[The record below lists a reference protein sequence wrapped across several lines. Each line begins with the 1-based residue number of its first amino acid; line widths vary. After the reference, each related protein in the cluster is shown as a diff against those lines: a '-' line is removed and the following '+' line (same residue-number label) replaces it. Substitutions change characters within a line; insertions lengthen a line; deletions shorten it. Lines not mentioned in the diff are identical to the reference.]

1 MSKIVVRTE
10 KLGKKYN
17 ITSRQ
22 LNDYPTLRAQI
33 VNGVVSSGRRLAHVF
48 SRNRSKK
55 LVKEDFWAL
64 KDLSFDVERGEKV
77 AIIGKN
83 GAGKSTLLKLLSR
96 ITEPTTGRITI
107 QGRVSSLLE
116 VGTGFH
122 PELTG
127 RENIFLN
134 GSVLGMS
141 RAEITRKFDE
151 IVDFAEID
159 QFLDTPVK
167 RYSSGMYVRLAFS
180 VAAHLEP
187 EIFLVDEVL
196 SVGDASFQKKCLGK
210 MNNVA
215 AQGRT
220 VIFVSHN
227 MVAARSLCDRA
238 ILLDQGRIIADGD
251 ISQVITKYLE
261 SGNSGS
267 TTQLWKNLA
276 DAPGNETIR
285 LHRVSVTPIDSDS
298 GKLIYMHTPF
308 RVDIEFWNLVAD
320 APLSLNMHIITEDQI
335 VAFGTSSERS
345 AHWGNQPHPRGLYR
359 CTCFVPGNLL
369 NSGVHKIT
377 LKVVW
382 DSSRVIHVFHDLMT
396 FEVEDV
402 AAREFGYFYGGR
414 GVVAPLLDWTTTLI
428 DSNRISAESM
438 LETRVY
444 YDV

>member
-1 MSKIVVRTE
+1 MSNIVVRTE
-10 KLGKKYN
+10 KLGKSYN

-33 VNGVVSSGRRLAHVF
+33 AKGVASTGRRLTHVF
-48 SRNRSKK
+48 SRNRFKK
-55 LVKEDFWAL
+55 PAKEEFWAL

-77 AIIGKN
+77 AVIGKN

-141 RAEITRKFDE
+141 RAEITGKFDE

-159 QFLDTPVK
+159 RFLDTPVK

-210 MNNVA
+210 MNSVA
-215 AQGRT
+215 DQGRT
-220 VIFVSHN
+220 VLFVSHN

-238 ILLDQGRIIADGD
+238 ILLDHGRIIADGD
-251 ISQVITKYLE
+251 VSEVITKYLE
-261 SGNSGS
+261 SDNSSG
-267 TTQLWKNLA
+267 TRQLWKNLA
-276 DAPGNETIR
+276 DAPGNETVR

-298 GKLIYMHTPF
+298 GTLIDMQTPF

-320 APLSLNMHIITEDQI
+320 APLSLNMHIITEDEI

-345 AHWGNQPHPRGLYR
+345 EDWGNQPHPKGLFR
-359 CTCFVPGNLL
+359 CTCIVPGNLL
-369 NSGVHKIT
+369 NSGVHRIT
-377 LKVVW
+377 LNVVW
-382 DSSRVIHVFHDLMT
+382 DSSRVIHAFHDLMT
-396 FEVEDV
+396 FEIEDV
-402 AAREFGYFYGGR
+402 AVREFGYFYDEP
-414 GVVAPLLDWTTTLI
+414 GVVAPILDWTTRLI
-428 DSNRISAESM
+428 DADNISTASK
-438 LETRVY
+438 L
-444 YDV
+444 